1 LPEID
6 IAAVRRIAG
15 VNHMTLNGWFA
26 RDLVPG
32 IAPVDQGKG
41 RLFDLDTTLFI
52 ATMAQLTATG
62 IDVSFARTCANA
74 CARMEGA
81 YERVGSK
88 LIIGPRT
95 ANGPVGSRTIDII
108 DTPSLESLDRYLDRF
123 TDGRPL
129 TYLIIELD
137 KLGERVREAFA
148 AEAAAREQGFTSGFR
163 RVERGQ
169 ETGQ

>member
-6 IAAVRRIAG
+6 IAAVRRITG

-26 RDLVPG
+26 RDLIPG
-32 IAPVDQGKG
+32 IAPVDQGRA
-41 RLFDLDTTLFI
+41 RLFDLSTTLFI
-52 ATMAQLTATG
+52 ATVAQLTATG
-62 IDVSFARTCANA
+62 IDISFACTCANA
-74 CARMEGA
+74 CARLPGS
-81 YERVGSK
+81 YERAGSK

-108 DTPSLESLDRYLDRF
+108 DAGSLEILDRHLDRF

-137 KLGERVREAFA
+137 RLGERVREAFEH
-148 AEAAAREQGFTSGFR
+148 EAAAREQGFTSAFR
-163 RVERGQ
+163 REDRK
-169 ETGQ
+169 